1 MVIICSRRG
10 WFLCRTLSSKKL
22 KAHIGKSEMRRGRVK
37 VYISVGFLHI
47 SEINKILGKVGITN
61 MAYLTTTGSGQPVL
75 ILKEGTTRSRGKE
88 AQRNNIM
95 AARVIGEVLKTTLGP
110 RGMDKMLIDSL
121 GDITITNDGAAILK
135 EIDVEHPA
143 AKMMVEIA
151 KTQDDMVGDG
161 TTSAVVLASE
171 LLKRAEELLE
181 QNIHPTI
188 LVSGFRKASQKAIE
202 VINKTAVPL
211 DINDRKTLLKVA
223 LTSMSSKAI
232 GGAKDHLAEISI
244 DAVKQIAEQRGEKTI
259 ADIDNIQLI
268 KKTGK
273 SLLETELIQGIIID
287 KEVVNPGMLKMKE
300 NAKIALIDS
309 ALEIEKTEISAEI
322 RIKDPTQMKA
332 FLDQEN
338 DMMQDMVV
346 KIKASGANVIF
357 CQKGIDDMVQHFLAK
372 EGIIAARRV
381 KESDMEKLARA
392 TGGRIISDLDDLKKA
407 DLGSAGL
414 VEERKIGDDKMIF
427 VEKCKDPHS
436 VAILIRAGLERMVDE
451 AERAMTDSLS
461 VVSDVIENSQIV
473 PGGGAIEIEIAKE
486 LRKYATKVGGREQLA
501 VEAFAD
507 AVEVI
512 PRTLAE
518 NAGLEPIDILVELR
532 STHDKADG
540 KFTGIN
546 VFTGKLQDSVANGV
560 IEPIVVKEQAIKS
573 AAESAAMILRI
584 DDVITAKA
592 PKAPAGGPGGMPGG
606 MGEE

>member
-1 MVIICSRRG
+1 
-10 WFLCRTLSSKKL
+10 
-22 KAHIGKSEMRRGRVK
+22 
-37 VYISVGFLHI
+37 
-47 SEINKILGKVGITN
+47 
-61 MAYLTTTGSGQPVL
+61 MAYLTTTNSGQPVL

-171 LLKRAEELLE
+171 LLRKAEELLD

-188 LVSGFRKASQKAIE
+188 LVSGYRKASVKAIE
-202 VINKTAVPL
+202 AIGKMAVPL
-211 DINDRKTLLKVA
+211 DVNDRKTLLKVA
-223 LTSMSSKAI
+223 LTSMSSKAV
-232 GGAKDHLAEISI
+232 GSAKDHLAEISV
-244 DAVKQIAEQRGEKTI
+244 DAVSQIAEKRGDKTI
-259 ADIDNIQLI
+259 ADIDNIQLV

-273 SLLETELIQGIIID
+273 SLLETQLIQGIIID
-287 KEVVNPGMLKMKE
+287 KEVVSPGMPKVKE
-300 NAKIALIDS
+300 NAKIALLDS
-309 ALEIEKTEISAEI
+309 ALEIEKTEITAEI
-322 RIKDPTQMKA
+322 RIKDPSQMKA
-332 FLDQEN
+332 FLDQET
-338 DMMQDMVV
+338 DMMQDMVT
-346 KIKASGANVIF
+346 KIKASGADVIF
-357 CQKGIDDMVQHFLAK
+357 CQKGIDDMVQHFLSKA
-372 EGIIAARRV
+372 GIMAARRV

-392 TGGRIISDLDDLKKA
+392 TGGRIVSDLDDLKKA
-407 DLGSAGL
+407 DLGLAGH

-461 VVSDVIENSQIV
+461 VISDVLENNKIV
-473 PGGGAIEIEIAKE
+473 AGGGAVEIEIAKE

-518 NAGLEPIDILVELR
+518 NAGLEPIDILAELR
-532 STHDKADG
+532 QVHDKESG
-540 KFTGIN
+540 KYMGIN
-546 VFTGKLQDSVANGV
+546 VFTGKLQDCIENGV

-573 AAESAAMILRI
+573 AAESATMILRI
-584 DDVITAKA
+584 DDVITSKA
-592 PKAPAGGPGGMPGG
+592 PKGGPGGPGGMPGG

>member
-1 MVIICSRRG
+1 
-10 WFLCRTLSSKKL
+10 
-22 KAHIGKSEMRRGRVK
+22 
-37 VYISVGFLHI
+37 
-47 SEINKILGKVGITN
+47 

-171 LLKRAEELLE
+171 LLKRAEELLD
-181 QNIHPTI
+181 QNIHPTL
-188 LVSGFRKASQKAIE
+188 LVSGFRKAAVKAME
-202 VINKTAVPL
+202 VINKTAGPL
-211 DINDRKTLLKVA
+211 DVNDRKTLLKVA
-223 LTSMSSKAI
+223 LTSMSSKAV
-232 GGAKDHLAEISI
+232 GSAKDHLAEISI
-244 DAVKQIAEQRGEKTI
+244 DAVKQIAEKRGDETI

-273 SLLETELIQGIIID
+273 SLLETQLIQGIIID
-287 KEVVNPGMLKMKE
+287 KEVVNPGMPKMKE
-300 NAKIALIDS
+300 NAKIALLDS
-309 ALEIEKTEISAEI
+309 ALEIEKTEITAEI
-322 RIKDPTQMKA
+322 RIKDPSQMKA

-338 DMMQDMVV
+338 DMMQDMVTKV
-346 KIKASGANVIF
+346 KASGAEVIF
-357 CQKGIDDMVQHFLAK
+357 CQKGIDDMVQHFLSK
-372 EGIIAARRV
+372 EGIMAARRV

-392 TGGRIISDLDDLKKA
+392 TGGRIVSDLDDLKKA
-407 DLGSAGL
+407 DLGLAGH

-451 AERAMTDSLS
+451 AERAMIDSLS
-461 VVSDVIENSQIV
+461 VVSDVIENNKIV
-473 PGGGAIEIEIAKE
+473 PGGGAIEIEISKE

-532 STHDKADG
+532 QVHDKENG
-540 KFTGIN
+540 KFMGIN
-546 VFTGKLQDSVANGV
+546 VFTGKLQDSIASGV
-560 IEPIVVKEQAIKS
+560 IEPIMVKEQAIKS

-584 DDVITAKA
+584 DDVITAKS
-592 PKAPAGGPGGMPGG
+592 PKGGPGGPGGMPPGG

>member
-1 MVIICSRRG
+1 
-10 WFLCRTLSSKKL
+10 
-22 KAHIGKSEMRRGRVK
+22 
-37 VYISVGFLHI
+37 
-47 SEINKILGKVGITN
+47 

-171 LLKRAEELLE
+171 LLRKAEELLD

-188 LVSGFRKASQKAIE
+188 LVSGFRKASVKAIE
-202 VINKTAVPL
+202 VINKTSVPL
-211 DINDRKTLLKVA
+211 DTKDRKTLLKVA
-223 LTSMSSKAI
+223 LTSMSSKAV
-232 GGAKDHLAEISI
+232 GAAREHLAEISI
-244 DAVKQIAEQRGEKTI
+244 DAVSQIAEQRGDKTI

-273 SLLETELIQGIIID
+273 SLLETQLIRGIIID
-287 KEVVNPGMLKMKE
+287 KEVVNPGMPKLKE
-300 NAKIALIDS
+300 NAKIALLDS

-332 FLDQEN
+332 FLDQET
-338 DMMQDMVV
+338 DMMQDMVSKV
-346 KIKASGANVIF
+346 KASGADIIF

-372 EGIIAARRV
+372 EGIMAARRV

-392 TGGRIISDLDDLKKA
+392 TGGRIVSDLDDLKKE
-407 DLGSAGL
+407 DLGFAGHI
-414 VEERKIGDDKMIF
+414 EERKIGDDKMIF

-451 AERAMTDSLS
+451 AERAMVDSLS
-461 VVSDVIENSQIV
+461 VVSDVIENNKIV

-532 STHDKADG
+532 SVHDKENG
-540 KFTGIN
+540 KFMGIN
-546 VFTGKLQDSVANGV
+546 VFTGKLQDSIANGV
-560 IEPIVVKEQAIKS
+560 IEPIMVKEQAIKS
-573 AAESAAMILRI
+573 ASESAALILRI

-592 PKAPAGGPGGMPGG
+592 PKGPAGPGGMPGG

>member
-1 MVIICSRRG
+1 
-10 WFLCRTLSSKKL
+10 
-22 KAHIGKSEMRRGRVK
+22 
-37 VYISVGFLHI
+37 
-47 SEINKILGKVGITN
+47 

-171 LLKRAEELLE
+171 LLKKAEELLD

-188 LVSGFRKASQKAIE
+188 LVSGYRKASQKAIE
-202 VINKTAVPL
+202 VINKISEPL
-211 DINDRKTLLKVA
+211 DVNDQKTLLKVS
-223 LTSMSSKAI
+223 LTSMSSKAV
-232 GGAKDHLAEISI
+232 GAAREHLAQISI
-244 DAVKQIAEQRGEKTI
+244 DAVSQIAEKRGEKTI

-273 SLLETELIQGIIID
+273 SLLETQLIQGIIID
-287 KEVVNPGMLKMKE
+287 KEVVNPGMPKVKE
-300 NAKIALIDS
+300 NAKIALLDA
-309 ALEIEKTEISAEI
+309 ALEIEKTEITAEI
-322 RIKDPTQMKA
+322 RIKDPSQMKA

-338 DMMQDMVV
+338 DMMQKMVTKV
-346 KIKASGANVIF
+346 KGSGADIVF
-357 CQKGIDDMVQHFLAK
+357 CQKGIDDMVQHFLSK
-372 EGIIAARRV
+372 EGIMAARRV

-392 TGGRIISDLDDLKKA
+392 TGARIISDLDDLKKE
-407 DLGSAGL
+407 DLGFAGH

-451 AERAMTDSLS
+451 AERAMIDSLS
-461 VVSDVIENSQIV
+461 VVSDVIENNKIV
-473 PGGGAIEIEIAKE
+473 PGGGAVEIEIAKE

-532 STHDKADG
+532 SKHDTAEG
-540 KFTGIN
+540 KNFGIN
-546 VFTGKLQDSVANGV
+546 VFTGKLQNSIAEGV

-584 DDVITAKA
+584 DDVITSKS
-592 PKAPAGGPGGMPGG
+592 PKGGAPGGMPGG
-606 MGEE
+606 MGGEE

>member
-1 MVIICSRRG
+1 
-10 WFLCRTLSSKKL
+10 
-22 KAHIGKSEMRRGRVK
+22 
-37 VYISVGFLHI
+37 
-47 SEINKILGKVGITN
+47 

-171 LLKRAEELLE
+171 LLKKAEELLD

-188 LVSGFRKASQKAIE
+188 LVSGFRKAAVKAME
-202 VINKTAVPL
+202 VINKTSVPL
-211 DINDRKTLLKVA
+211 DVNDRKTLLKVA
-223 LTSMSSKAI
+223 LTSMSSKAV
-232 GGAKDHLAEISI
+232 GSAKDHLAEISI
-244 DAVKQIAEQRGEKTI
+244 DAVKQIAEKRGDETI

-273 SLLETELIQGIIID
+273 SLLETQLIQGIIID
-287 KEVVNPGMLKMKE
+287 KEVVNPGMPKKKE
-300 NAKIALIDS
+300 NAKIALLDS
-309 ALEIEKTEISAEI
+309 ALEIEKTEITAEI
-322 RIKDPTQMKA
+322 RIKDPSQMKA

-338 DMMQDMVV
+338 DMMQDMVTKV
-346 KIKASGANVIF
+346 KASGADVVF

-372 EGIIAARRV
+372 EGIMAARRV

-392 TGGRIISDLDDLKKA
+392 TGGRIVSDLDDLKKA
-407 DLGSAGL
+407 DLGLAGH

-451 AERAMTDSLS
+451 AERAITDSLS
-461 VVSDVIENSQIV
+461 VISDVIENNKIV

-518 NAGLEPIDILVELR
+518 NGGLEPIDILVELR
-532 STHDKADG
+532 QVHDKENG
-540 KFTGIN
+540 KYMGIN
-546 VFTGKLQDSVANGV
+546 IFTGKLQDSIANGV
-560 IEPIVVKEQAIKS
+560 IEPIMVKEQAIKS

-584 DDVITAKA
+584 DDVITAKS
-592 PKAPAGGPGGMPGG
+592 PKGGPGGPGGMPPGG